1 MDDIVIRRAGLSDAS
16 ILSALASETFY
27 DTFTGTCSPGD
38 MDKFLLEYF
47 NLPQVK
53 KELSDPEDY
62 FFIAF
67 LKEDA
72 MGYVRLK
79 EDQSDVQ
86 MIDSRNGIELKRLYV
101 KKEYHSE
108 GVGAALTEYALD
120 FALSN
125 KYDTIFLSVWE
136 HNERAKNF
144 YKKFGFKNTG
154 FSHPF
159 PIGSTLQTDEWM
171 IKDLLV
177 TQI

>member
-27 DTFTGTCSPGD
+27 DTFTGTCSPAD

-79 EDQSDVQ
+79 EDQSDVK
-86 MIDSRNGIELKRLYV
+86 MIDNRNGIEIKRLYV
-101 KKEYHSE
+101 KKEYHSKE
-108 GVGAALTEYALD
+108 
-120 FALSN
+120 
-125 KYDTIFLSVWE
+125 
-136 HNERAKNF
+136 
-144 YKKFGFKNTG
+144 
-154 FSHPF
+154 
-159 PIGSTLQTDEWM
+159 
-171 IKDLLV
+171 
-177 TQI
+177 